1 MSKIKIKKKIT
12 KFLTAAVIAAT
23 CSICPTALAA
33 ANDNPTCV
41 LMKFT
46 DDTRYDAIESA
57 ENLSDLVMEKMIAS
71 GKFNLKE
78 TKPLSEDMEKM
89 LYDERTVE
97 LRGFESAMRSGNFTA
112 LFEGPGFS
120 ESKAQSIATAS
131 LGQTV
136 TPAITKQIGDA
147 HKAEYLVQGTIIN
160 LGAGPWWSEDFAVM
174 SQAINTASNIL
185 GAPLAS
191 ALSGVAGPLGG
202 IFAGGFNVKRT
213 GVGVQSDVR
222 IIKADTGEVIWQK
235 RVIGISDQKQVKL
248 GGGLINIGSAKL
260 NANMYSKAMDKAA
273 TEIVNALVTDMDA
286 KKLFNK

>member
-1 MSKIKIKKKIT
+1 MRKKIA
-12 KFLTAAVIAAT
+12 KLLTAAALTLA
-23 CSICPTALAA
+23 CSVPTAFAG
-33 ANDNPTCV
+33 DNPTCV

-78 TKPLSEDMEKM
+78 TRPLTEDMEKM
-89 LYDERTVE
+89 LYDERSIE
-97 LRGFESAMRSGNFTA
+97 LSGFEAAMKSGNFTP
-112 LFEGPGFS
+112 LFEGAGFS
-120 ESKAQSIATAS
+120 EDKAQSIATAS
-131 LGQTV
+131 LGQIV

-191 ALSGVAGPLGG
+191 ALSGAMGPLGG
-202 IFAGGFNVKRT
+202 IFAGGFDVKRT
-213 GVGVQSDVR
+213 GVGVQCDIRV
-222 IIKADTGEVIWQK
+222 IKAETGEVVWQK
-235 RVIGISDQKQVKL
+235 RVLGISDQKQVRL

-273 TEIVNALVTDMDA
+273 TTIVNTLIADMEA
-286 KKLFNK
+286 KKLFK